1 MAVKE
6 MSVFTSQR
14 RHGESLTFAGKVGA
28 EPLGRG
34 VVEETLGVSE
44 AHREVARVAGVL
56 QHGLQ
61 RELLSLTRTIVGPV
75 LYSGGRGTVH

>member
-14 RHGESLTFAGKVGA
+14 RHGESLTFAGEVGA

-56 QHGLQ
+56 QHRLQ
-61 RELLSLTRTIVGPV
+61 GELLSLTGAVVGSV
-75 LYSGGRGTVH
+75 LHSGGRGTVH